1 MKGSARRICAML
13 IRYLYLHKRSV
24 PRFFE
29 IIFWPVMDL
38 LVWGFLTLYVQGIVG
53 DSLSKF
59 VVFIIYGTIFW
70 DILYRSQQAVTIS
83 IMEEIWQQNILNIL
97 VSPLKIWEWLTATFL
112 YGLLKTAVIT
122 GVLMTITFFLYRF
135 NTIGALGLAVI
146 PLAGNLLLFG
156 WVLGIL
162 TAGLLLIWGYSAEA
176 LIWGVPYLMQ
186 PVSAVFYPLTVLPLW
201 LQCVAKLL
209 PSTYVFE
216 GIRAIMSG
224 ENLHPKYFLTAFGLN
239 ILFFMISAIFFE
251 WLYRRARAYGHLVRL
266 GMY

>member
-1 MKGSARRICAML
+1 MNSSLLRIFAML

-38 LVWGFLTLYVQGIVG
+38 LVWGFLTLYVQGMVES
-53 DSLSKF
+53 SLSKF

-122 GVLMTITFFLYRF
+122 LVLMAIAFFCYRF
-135 NTIGALGLAVI
+135 NMAKELG
-146 PLAGNLLLFG
+146 
-156 WVLGIL
+156 
-162 TAGLLLIWGYSAEA
+162 
-176 LIWGVPYLMQ
+176 
-186 PVSAVFYPLTVLPLW
+186 
-201 LQCVAKLL
+201 
-209 PSTYVFE
+209 
-216 GIRAIMSG
+216 
-224 ENLHPKYFLTAFGLN
+224 
-239 ILFFMISAIFFE
+239 
-251 WLYRRARAYGHLVRL
+251 
-266 GMY
+266 

>member
-1 MKGSARRICAML
+1 ML

-38 LVWGFLTLYVQGIVG
+38 LVWGFLTLYVQGMV
-53 DSLSKF
+53 DASLSKF
-59 VVFIIYGTIFW
+59 VVFILYGMIFW

-83 IMEEIWQQNILNIL
+83 IMEEIWHQNILNIL
-97 VSPLKIWEWLTATFL
+97 VSPLHIWEWLTATFL

-122 GVLMTITFFLYRF
+122 VILMTITRFFYHF
-135 NTIGALGLAVI
+135 DMIKELGLAVI
-146 PLAGNLLLFG
+146 PLAANLLLFG

-162 TAGLLLIWGYSAEA
+162 TSGLLLIWGYSAEA

-186 PVSAVFYPLTVLPLW
+186 PVSAVFYPLTVLPDG
-201 LQCVAKLL
+201 LQMVAKAL

-216 GIRAIMSG
+216 GIRAVMRG
-224 ENLHPKYFLTAFGLN
+224 EGLHPKYFLTAFGLN
-239 ILFFMISAIFFE
+239 ILFFIISAIFFE
-251 WLYRRARAYGHLVRL
+251 WLYRKARASGRLVRL